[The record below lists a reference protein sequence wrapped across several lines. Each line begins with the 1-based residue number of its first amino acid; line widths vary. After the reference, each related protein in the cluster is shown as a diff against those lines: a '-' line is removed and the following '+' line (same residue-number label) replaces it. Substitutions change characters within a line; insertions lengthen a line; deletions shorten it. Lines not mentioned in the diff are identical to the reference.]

1 MPDETSPDTRGAAAR
16 GVRCAHGLVPGRA
29 YVVCDKAVADSALTA
44 AVHRA
49 GPNFLGYVVRK

>member
-1 MPDETSPDTRGAAAR
+1 MRWQIQQVPGVSAAE
-16 GVRCAHGLVPGRA
+16 VELELGRA
-29 YVVCDKAVADSALTA
+29 YVVCDKAVADSALTS